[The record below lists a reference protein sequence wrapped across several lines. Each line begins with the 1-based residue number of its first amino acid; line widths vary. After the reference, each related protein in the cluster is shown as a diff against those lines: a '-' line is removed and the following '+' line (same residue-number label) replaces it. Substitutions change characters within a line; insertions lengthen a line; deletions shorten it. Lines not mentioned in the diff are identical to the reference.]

1 MTTLSDDINPR
12 LSAVEARLDGIDT
25 QLTEIRAEIRQMRAD
40 HQADM
45 GQMRNEHRADIRQI
59 NQTII
64 AFGSGVI
71 VTMLGLIETL
81 TPTLIFKL

>member
-1 MTTLSDDINPR
+1 MTTTTDTDDINSRIGAVENR

-25 QLTEIRAEIRQMRAD
+25 QLTEIRAEIRQMRTD
-40 HQADM
+40 HQAD
-45 GQMRNEHRADIRQI
+45 IRQV

-71 VTMLGLIETL
+71 VTMLGLII
-81 TPTLIFKL
+81 TLIFKL